1 MFAPAMGTT
10 KVEQGGNRSNAAMR
24 ARILSGLRK
33 GDQAR
38 IAEAVGT
45 VPEYVKQVMRY
56 RPNANSA
63 LARRIWLAA
72 DRILQDRSRL
82 NNEMR
87 G

>member
-1 MFAPAMGTT
+1 
-10 KVEQGGNRSNAAMR
+10 MR
-24 ARILSGLRK
+24 ARILRDLRR

-56 RPNANSA
+56 RPNAKSV

-72 DRILQDRSRL
+72 DRLLQDRARL
-82 NNEMR
+82 NNDMKS
-87 G
+87 

>member
-1 MFAPAMGTT
+1 
-10 KVEQGGNRSNAAMR
+10 MR
-24 ARILSGLRK
+24 ARILSSLRK

-56 RPNANSA
+56 RPNAKSA
-63 LARRIWLAA
+63 LSRRIWLAA
-72 DRILQDRSRL
+72 DRLLQDRDRL